1 MAALTAASSP
11 TMLRSIDPPARRAAC
26 TPHALRWGD
35 LRSLVGENGQTSDV
49 RSPAHSLL
57 FALIRAGCLALNWW
71 SGRGRTADLSLF
83 TESDALQTTLPP
95 VEARVANVL
104 AFRGPDPGQ
113 TANSD
118 GSPARGTSYL
128 RGGCPSLAVA
138 GLGLVQITVGAL
150 TDHNDW
156 ARPVA
161 RRGLG
166 DLQLGLLSGL
176 ILAAA
181 RWKAGTSIPLGI
193 TMGCGR
199 RNRLAERI
207 GVIQ

>member
-1 MAALTAASSP
+1 VVV
-11 TMLRSIDPPARRAAC
+11 RA
-26 TPHALRWGD
+26 
-35 LRSLVGENGQTSDV
+35 
-49 RSPAHSLL
+49 
-57 FALIRAGCLALNWW
+57 
-71 SGRGRTADLSLF
+71 GRTAGLPPF

-95 VEARVANVL
+95 VEDRVANVL

-118 GSPARGTSYL
+118 GSLTRGSSYL

-138 GLGLVQITVGAL
+138 GLGLVQVTVGAL
-150 TDHNDW
+150 TDQNDW

-181 RWKAGTSIPLGI
+181 RWKAGTSIPL
-193 TMGCGR
+193 
-199 RNRLAERI
+199 A
-207 GVIQ
+207 